1 MDVFVGNPPPS
12 FTRESLRQLFI
23 RTITKPS
30 SKLLF
35 WKSQS
40 KHRVQVKQ
48 FVKQVSGKPRRY
60 FVVHIEKNNLAL
72 LAIKRLNFKVVD
84 GRRLVVREYYSRGYM
99 NERRVINWREQ
110 PWVKSERRKSE
121 RRTVQ
126 QGKGRYSESVSE
138 MADVDNDDIQHYFLP
153 SAV

>member
-23 RTITKPS
+23 CTIAKPG
-30 SKLLF
+30 SKLFF
-35 WKSQS
+35 WKPQR
-40 KHRVQVKQ
+40 KHQVQVKQ

-60 FVVHIEKNNLAL
+60 FVVHVETGNLAL

-84 GRRLVVREYYSRGYM
+84 GRRLIVREYQSRGYM

-110 PWVKSERRKSE
+110 PWSMSE
-121 RRTVQ
+121 RRTSERRTIR
-126 QGKGRYSESVSE
+126 QGKEA
-138 MADVDNDDIQHYFLP
+138 MNKL
-153 SAV
+153 